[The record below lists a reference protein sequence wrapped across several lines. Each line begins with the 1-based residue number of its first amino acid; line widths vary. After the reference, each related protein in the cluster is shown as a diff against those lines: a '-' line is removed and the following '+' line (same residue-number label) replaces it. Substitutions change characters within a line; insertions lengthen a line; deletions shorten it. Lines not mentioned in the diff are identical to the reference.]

1 MITFEGPERDRYA
14 FKENYFYQEGKCIK
28 VHDEDISILDHYTNK
43 QSSYGIFYDNPNQNN
58 KSLICK
64 YLSENMKYKLVK
76 KAFHYIILNKIIK
89 FIFKLDYEK
98 SL

>member
-1 MITFEGPERDRYA
+1 MQVPQRKHEVQIG
-14 FKENYFYQEGKCIK
+14 
-28 VHDEDISILDHYTNK
+28 
-43 QSSYGIFYDNPNQNN
+43 
-58 KSLICK
+58 
-64 YLSENMKYKLVK
+64 K